1 MISITK
7 CSVGAVILAIIFSHQ
22 ETYCQ
27 QEIFDDHLFPAK
39 GAPQLTI
46 GTGVPYLGFA
56 EVAYGFSDRFAAG
69 AIIGRTPNA
78 TGYGVRLRAILYQPN
93 LNFRVY
99 FRSPIFYY
107 AKTKHFGDEPWILTW
122 PVISTEW
129 KLNSKGRFSVG
140 AGFVEAHCIESL
152 FKRKNQHGDGETQP
166 EMEFQGG
173 LWNTFHVGFAWP
185 INKSLL
191 VHTETS
197 LVMKGLQLAGDDYI
211 GGPPFIMVLGIT
223 KNF

>member
-1 MISITK
+1 
-7 CSVGAVILAIIFSHQ
+7 
-22 ETYCQ
+22 
-27 QEIFDDHLFPAK
+27 
-39 GAPQLTI
+39 
-46 GTGVPYLGFA
+46 
-56 EVAYGFSDRFAAG
+56 
-69 AIIGRTPNA
+69 
-78 TGYGVRLRAILYQPN
+78 
-93 LNFRVY
+93 
-99 FRSPIFYY
+99 
-107 AKTKHFGDEPWILTW
+107 
-122 PVISTEW
+122 
-129 KLNSKGRFSVG
+129 VG